1 MIPFFSSEQIQ
12 QALPCTTLI
21 AALREAFQDTAQAP
35 RRHVHPLSDTG
46 SSTLLLMPVW
56 QANAHLGVKLVTVVP
71 ENQARQ
77 LPTVQ
82 ALFILLDT
90 ATGTPLALMDGEAL
104 TLRRTAAASA
114 LASTYLS
121 RPDSEHLLIVGTG
134 QLAPYMAVA
143 HCAVRKMRRVTV
155 WGRDLQKAQRTV
167 EKIQALGLPASISID
182 VTENLGTASMAADL
196 ISCATTSRQVLLQ
209 SDSVRPGTHIDLVGG
224 FKPDMREAEDKLIS
238 SARLFVDTFDGALAE
253 AGDLVQPVQA
263 GLITRASVL
272 AELADLASGRHS
284 GRSNAQEI
292 TLFKSVGTAIEDLC
306 AANLVWQHF
315 KAQPSQP
322 TTINSR
328 HE

>member
-21 AALREAFQDTAQAP
+21 SAMREAFHDAAQAP

-56 QANAHLGVKLVTVVP
+56 QPNAHLGVKLVTVVP

-90 ATGTPLALMDGEAL
+90 TTGTPLALMDGEEL

-121 RPDSEHLLIVGTG
+121 RHESEHLLIVGTG

-143 HCAVRKMRRVTV
+143 HCAVRGIHRVTV
-155 WGRDLQKAQRTV
+155 WGRDRQKAQLTI
-167 EKIQALGLPASISID
+167 EKIQALGLPASVVID
-182 VTENLGTASMAADL
+182 VAEDLGAASKMADL
-196 ISCATTSRQVLLQ
+196 ISCATTSRQALVQLA
-209 SDSVRPGTHIDLVGG
+209 SVRPGTHIDLVGG
-224 FKPDMREAEDKLIS
+224 FKPDMREADDGLMS
-238 SARLFVDTFDGALAE
+238 TALLFVDTFDGALAE
-253 AGDLVQPVQA
+253 AGDLVQPMQA
-263 GLITRASVL
+263 GLITRGSVL
-272 AELADLASGRHS
+272 AELADLVSGRHA

-315 KAQPSQP
+315 KA
-322 TTINSR
+322 
-328 HE
+328 

>member
-12 QALPCTTLI
+12 QALPC
-21 AALREAFQDTAQAP
+21 AALISAMREAFCDTAQAP

-90 ATGTPLALMDGEAL
+90 ATGAPLAIMDGEEL

-114 LASTYLS
+114 LASIYLS
-121 RPDSEHLLIVGTG
+121 RPDSEQLLIVGTG

-143 HCAVRKMRRVTV
+143 HCAVRDIRRVTV
-155 WGRDLQKAQRTV
+155 WGRDLRKAQLTV
-167 EKIQALGLPASISID
+167 EKIKALGLAASVAID
-182 VTENLGTASMAADL
+182 IAEDLETASMSADL
-196 ISCATTSRQVLLQ
+196 ISCATTSRQALLR
-209 SDSVRPGTHIDLVGG
+209 SASVQPGTHIDLVGG
-224 FKPDMREAEDKLIS
+224 FKPDMREADDGLMS

-253 AGDLVQPVQA
+253 AGDLVQPMQA

-272 AELADLASGRHS
+272 AELADLASGRHA

-315 KAQPSQP
+315 KAHPSQFA
-322 TTINSR
+322 NNQG
-328 HE
+328 

>member
-196 ISCATTSRQVLLQ
+196 ISCATTSRQA
-209 SDSVRPGTHIDLVGG
+209 LVC
-224 FKPDMREAEDKLIS
+224 RYL
-238 SARLFVDTFDGALAE
+238 
-253 AGDLVQPVQA
+253 
-263 GLITRASVL
+263 
-272 AELADLASGRHS
+272 
-284 GRSNAQEI
+284 
-292 TLFKSVGTAIEDLC
+292 
-306 AANLVWQHF
+306 
-315 KAQPSQP
+315 
-322 TTINSR
+322 
-328 HE
+328 

>member
-1 MIPFFSSEQIQ
+1 MIPFFSSAQIQ
-12 QALPCTTLI
+12 QALPC
-21 AALREAFQDTAQAP
+21 AALISAMREAFCDTAQAP

-90 ATGTPLALMDGEAL
+90 ATGTPLAIMDGEEL

-114 LASTYLS
+114 LASIYLS
-121 RPDSEHLLIVGTG
+121 RPDSEQLLIVGTG

-143 HCAVRKMRRVTV
+143 HCAVRDIRRVTV
-155 WGRDLQKAQRTV
+155 WGRDLRKAQRTV
-167 EKIQALGLPASISID
+167 EKIKALGLAASVAID
-182 VTENLGTASMAADL
+182 IAEDLETASMSADL
-196 ISCATTSRQVLLQ
+196 ISCATTSRQALLR
-209 SDSVRPGTHIDLVGG
+209 SASVQPGTHIDLVGG
-224 FKPDMREAEDKLIS
+224 FKPDMREADDGLMS

-253 AGDLVQPVQA
+253 AGDLVQPMQA
-263 GLITRASVL
+263 GLITRTSVL
-272 AELADLASGRHS
+272 AELADLASGRHA

-315 KAQPSQP
+315 KAHPSQFAA
-322 TTINSR
+322 NQG
-328 HE
+328 

>member
-21 AALREAFQDTAQAP
+21 SAMREAFHDAAQAP

-56 QANAHLGVKLVTVVP
+56 QPNAHLGVKLVTVVP

-90 ATGTPLALMDGEAL
+90 TTGTPLALMDGEEL

-114 LASTYLS
+114 LASSYLS
-121 RPDSEHLLIVGTG
+121 RPESKHLLIVGTG

-143 HCAVRKMRRVTV
+143 HCAVRDIHRVTV
-155 WGRDLQKAQRTV
+155 WGRDRQKAQLTI
-167 EKIQALGLPASISID
+167 EKIQALGLPASVVID
-182 VTENLGTASMAADL
+182 VAEDLGAASKVADL
-196 ISCATTSRQVLLQ
+196 ISCATTSRQALVQLA
-209 SDSVRPGTHIDLVGG
+209 SVRQGTHIDLVGG
-224 FKPDMREAEDKLIS
+224 FKPDMREADDGLMS
-238 SARLFVDTFDGALAE
+238 TALLFVDTFDGALAE
-253 AGDLVQPVQA
+253 AGDLVQPMQA
-263 GLITRASVL
+263 GLITRGSVL
-272 AELADLASGRHS
+272 AELADLVSGRHA

-306 AANLVWQHF
+306 AADLVWQHF
-315 KAQPSQP
+315 KA
-322 TTINSR
+322 
-328 HE
+328 